1 MGFIQR
7 RLVRGVLW
15 VVAWPKV
22 TLGICALVLVA
33 SVIGAWWG
41 LSLSTDENAL
51 LTPDLPFFKDYLR
64 FDAKFPE
71 NEAFVVVVW
80 PKDYS
85 QRPLA
90 TRWIGLSEEIR
101 RKLTDPAAEVHKDV
115 DRVDTHAP
123 LKELGEQA
131 LLFDDWADLKE
142 QSGQVKEMVPLLK
155 IVGQKPGGFF
165 DPEAVVLGRN
175 MTQRLLNAL
184 DQSGAA
190 RGKDFVALIA
200 GSLNQAL
207 ATPPEQWSNGREIP
221 DLTDLDPNSKY
232 DPSLHGYYL
241 IPDESKRDDPAH
253 KDDKI
258 LIVNVYENR
267 DYSTLADV
275 SEPLARMR
283 AAVAEAAKAYPEFHV
298 SITGRPAL
306 EADEMSTSDHD
317 TRVAEILG
325 LSLVFVVLWIFLK
338 KLWLVIVAEVG
349 LGVGIGWTFG
359 WATLS
364 TGRLNL
370 LSLVFIIALI
380 GIGMDYLIQIL
391 TRYRHEKMRYR
402 RPQAI
407 WSRVFRY
414 VSPPIST
421 ACLGA
426 AGAFFVSKLT
436 NFAGAGELGVIAGGG
451 LLLCLASGYTFI
463 PAVLTLFPAKIDK
476 VAEGE
481 RYEEKRQPRV
491 ARWRLIVPVVWVLVA
506 AGGLFVA
513 LPPKF
518 DPDLI
523 KLQAQSLESV
533 QLVHKL
539 PAWYAVVM
547 SESLEKLRAAR
558 AALSPHGGGEAEQTL
573 IRNTDSVVDAMDKQA
588 WLAKNNAALAAIKWA
603 EPAPPT
609 SGDLKEITDAA
620 SRLLTTWEKRKDAG
634 DLSAVR
640 KQIEMLMSTLHDPA
654 KEGLCMDRIGKWQ
667 SAFVNS
673 LHETVQKFIPPPLNL
688 ATLPKEVRDHYVS
701 DLPDIAAPRSERPA
715 STTKQA
721 ARTYA
726 LYAYPTQDLWAT
738 DHLEKFVN
746 ELEHRLSPTDQDVVL
761 TGIAVQLFHSTEEI
775 RHAFLLAT
783 IYALLLIIVL
793 VFIDLRSF
801 KETVLA
807 VSVLGFGLPMLLLMM
822 WAWRWLGEPFGI
834 PGSWNFA
841 NFFGLPILI
850 GAGHEYGVFM
860 VHRYKEALH
869 DPRRVWGRW
878 DVSDRALLLCAIV
891 TSFSFGF
898 LMRAQHRGLAS
909 LGWVMAVGTGCV
921 YVATVVVLR
930 PILQWLLARREQKVT
945 ETKKTTQRGN

>member
-1 MGFIQR
+1 MGFVQR

-22 TLGICALVLVA
+22 TLGICALVLVGA
-33 SVIGAWWG
+33 VVGAWFG

-80 PKDYS
+80 PKDYAKA
-85 QRPLA
+85 PLA
-90 TRWIGLSEEIR
+90 SRWTGLADEIQR
-101 RKLTDPAAEVHKDV
+101 RLTDPGAAVHRDV

-123 LKELGEQA
+123 LEALGEQA
-131 LLFDDWADLKE
+131 LLFDTWGDLKE
-142 QSGQVKEMVPLLK
+142 ASGQIKEMVPLLK
-155 IVGQKPGGFF
+155 IVGQKPGGLF

-175 MTQRLLNAL
+175 MTQRFFNAL
-184 DQSGAA
+184 RRGGAA
-190 RGKDFVALIA
+190 RGKEFVALVA

-207 ATPPEQWSNGREIP
+207 ATEPGSWKKGGAIP
-221 DLTDLDPNSKY
+221 NLTDLDPTAKL
-232 DPSLHGYYL
+232 DPSRAGYYL

-253 KDDKI
+253 KDEKI
-258 LIVNVYENR
+258 LIVSVYENR
-267 DYSTLADV
+267 DYSTLAEV
-275 SEPLARMR
+275 TEPLKRMR
-283 AAVAEAAKAYPEFHV
+283 AAVGEAAAGYPEFNV

-306 EADEMSTSDHD
+306 EADEMATSDHD
-317 TRVAEILG
+317 TTVAEVLG

-359 WATLS
+359 WATVS
-364 TGRLNL
+364 VGRLNL
-370 LSLVFIIALI
+370 LSLVFVIALI

-391 TRYRHEKMRYR
+391 IRYRHEKKRYA
-402 RPQAI
+402 RPEAI

-426 AGAFFVSKLT
+426 AGAFLVSKLT

-451 LLLCLASGYTFI
+451 LLLCLVSGYTFI
-463 PAVLTLFPAKIDK
+463 PAMLTLFPANVGS

-481 RYEEKRQPRV
+481 RYGEHKQPRV
-491 ARWRLIVPVVWVLVA
+491 ARWRLVVPVVWVVVA
-506 AGGLFVA
+506 AGGLWVA
-513 LPPKF
+513 LPPRF

-523 KLQAQSLESV
+523 KLQAQGLDSV

-539 PAWYAVVM
+539 PTWYAAVM
-547 SESLEKLRAAR
+547 TEDLEKLRAAR
-558 AALSPHGGGEAEQTL
+558 AALTPGGNDAWTAV
-573 IRNTDSVVDAMDKQA
+573 RNTDSILDAMEKQA
-588 WLAKNNAALAAIKWA
+588 WLVKNNAELGGIKWA
-603 EPAPPT
+603 EPAAPT
-609 SGDLKEITDAA
+609 GFDVRQIADAA
-620 SRLLTTWEKRKDAG
+620 EGLVKEWEKQKDAG
-634 DLSAVR
+634 DLTAVR
-640 KQIEMLMSTLHDPA
+640 GEVGKLVGTLRDPGNA
-654 KEGLCMDRIGKWQ
+654 KVCMERVGLWQ
-667 SAFVNS
+667 TAFVNE
-673 LHETVQKFIPPPLNL
+673 LRATVRQFVPPALNL

-701 DLPDIAAPRSERPA
+701 YLPDLAAPRSERGDAAPKEVV
-715 STTKQA
+715 TTQA
-721 ARTYA
+721 TYA
-726 LYAYPTQDLWAT
+726 LYVYPRTDLWAT
-738 DHLEKFVN
+738 DNLGRFVKDV
-746 ELEHRLSPTDQDVVL
+746 EQRVPADQRVTL

-775 RHAFLLAT
+775 RHAFLMSA
-783 IYALLLIIVL
+783 IYALGLIVVL
-793 VFIDLRSF
+793 VFLDLRSV

-807 VSVLGFGLPMLLLMM
+807 VSVLAFGLPMLLLMM
-822 WAWRWLGEPFGI
+822 WVWRALGEPFGI

-860 VHRYKEALH
+860 VHRYKEAVH

-878 DVSDRALLLCAIV
+878 DVSDKALLLCAIV

-898 LMRAQHRGLAS
+898 LMRAEHRGLAS
-909 LGWVMAVGTGCV
+909 LGWVMGVGSGCV
-921 YVATVVVLR
+921 YLATVLVLR
-930 PILQWLLARREQKVT
+930 PILQWLLEKRVKHE
-945 ETKKTTQRGN
+945 GH

>member
-1 MGFIQR
+1 MGFVQR

-33 SVIGAWWG
+33 SVVGAWCG

-80 PKDYS
+80 PKEYAKP
-85 QRPLA
+85 PLA
-90 TRWIGLSEEIR
+90 TRWIGLADDIQAR
-101 RKLTDPAAEVHKDV
+101 LTDPAAAVHKDV

-123 LKELGEQA
+123 LEALGEQA
-131 LLFDDWADLKE
+131 LLFDDWGDLKE
-142 QSGQVKEMVPLLK
+142 ESGEIRQMVPLLK
-155 IVGQKPGGFF
+155 IVGQKPGGFL
-165 DPEAVVLGRN
+165 DAEAAVLGRN
-175 MTQRLLNAL
+175 MTERFFNAL
-184 DQSGAA
+184 RAGGAA
-190 RGKDFVALIA
+190 RGKGFVGLIA
-200 GSLNQAL
+200 GSLNQAI
-207 ATPPEQWSNGREIP
+207 ATPAETWKKGGIGGGAIP
-221 DLTDLDPNSKY
+221 NLSDLDPTAKY
-232 DPSLHGYYL
+232 DPSRYGYYL

-253 KDDKI
+253 KDEKI
-258 LIVNVYENR
+258 LIISVYENR

-283 AAVAEAAKAYPEFHV
+283 AAVAEAAKGYPEFHV
-298 SITGRPAL
+298 AITGRPAL

-317 TRVAEILG
+317 TKVAEILG
-325 LSLVFVVLWIFLK
+325 LSLVFVVLWIFLR
-338 KLWLVIVAEVG
+338 KLWLVIVAELG

-359 WATLS
+359 WATVS

-370 LSLVFIIALI
+370 LSLVFVIALI

-391 TRYRHEKMRYR
+391 TRYRHEKMRYT

-426 AGAFFVSKLT
+426 AGAFLVSKLT
-436 NFAGAGELGVIAGGG
+436 NFAGAGELGLIAGGG

-463 PAVLTLFPAKIDK
+463 PAMLTLFP
-476 VAEGE
+476 VNVGRLAEGKRYAE
-481 RYEEKRQPRV
+481 RRQPRV
-491 ARWRLIVPVVWVLVA
+491 ARWRMLIPVAWLCLA

-523 KLQAQSLESV
+523 KLQAQGLDSV
-533 QLVHKL
+533 KLVHKL
-539 PAWYAVVM
+539 PTWYAAVM
-547 SESLEKLRAAR
+547 SEDLGKLRTAR
-558 AALSPHGGGEAEQTL
+558 EALLADGGAGSL
-573 IRNTDSVVDAMDKQA
+573 IRNTDSVLEAMDKQA
-588 WLAKNNAALAAIKWA
+588 WLVKNNAELAGIKWA
-603 EPAPPT
+603 VPAPPT
-609 SGDLKEITDAA
+609 VLDLRQIADSATGLVAD
-620 SRLLTTWEKRKDAG
+620 WEKEKDAG
-634 DLSAVR
+634 DLTEVR
-640 KQIEMLMSTLHDPA
+640 TQVEKLVATLRDPA
-654 KEGLCMDRIGKWQ
+654 NAGVCVERIGKWQ
-667 SAFVNS
+667 VAFVTE
-673 LHETVQKFIPPPLNL
+673 LQEMVKQFVPPALNL

-701 DLPDIAAPRSERPA
+701 YLPDLAEPRSERDSA
-715 STTKQA
+715 ATKEVA
-721 ARTYA
+721 AEKATYA
-726 LYAYPTQDLWAT
+726 LYVYPRQDLWAT
-738 DHLEKFVN
+738 DNLGRFVK
-746 ELEHRLSPTDQDVVL
+746 EVEQRVPGTDPAVVV

-775 RHAFLLAT
+775 RHAFLMST
-783 IYALLLIIVL
+783 VYALVLIVL
-793 VFIDLRSF
+793 LVFLDLRSV

-807 VSVLGFGLPMLLLMM
+807 VSVLAFGLPMLLLMM
-822 WAWRWLGEPFGI
+822 WVWRALGEPFGI

-860 VHRYKEALH
+860 VHRYKEAVH

-898 LMRAQHRGLAS
+898 LMRAEHRGLAS
-909 LGWVMAVGTGCV
+909 LGWVMGVGSGCV
-921 YVATVVVLR
+921 YLATVLVLR
-930 PILQWLLARREQKVT
+930 PILQFLLERKNAGK
-945 ETKKTTQRGN
+945 